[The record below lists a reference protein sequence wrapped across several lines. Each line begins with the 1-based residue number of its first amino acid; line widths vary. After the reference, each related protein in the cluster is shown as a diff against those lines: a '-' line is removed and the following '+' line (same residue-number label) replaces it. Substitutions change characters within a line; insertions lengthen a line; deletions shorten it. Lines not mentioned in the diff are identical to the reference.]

1 MAKCRVRFS
10 GSQPIQIDTQIPERI
25 AKDLG
30 ATKVAEPIGKKS
42 PDEEFQ

>member
-1 MAKCRVRFS
+1 MAKCRVRLD

-42 PDEEFQ
+42 PNEEL